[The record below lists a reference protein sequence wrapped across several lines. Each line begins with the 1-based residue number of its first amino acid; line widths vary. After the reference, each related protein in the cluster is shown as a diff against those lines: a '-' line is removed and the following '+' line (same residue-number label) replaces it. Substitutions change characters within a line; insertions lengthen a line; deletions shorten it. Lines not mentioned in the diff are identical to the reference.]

1 MVIKWGYRISTLFEM
16 HSKHKLLAYEHNVS
30 PKFHGKTRNFA
41 TVRTP
46 AVGLEQFF
54 ACVGSFFQDR
64 FEYLMCNYA
73 YVYCNTKPEYGY
85 QEKCRAQTCC
95 HGILFWFNH
104 MKNIGAQ
111 ESRSSDAYIEYEDCK
126 KDQKQS
132 SSSRNTIPDRTFFT
146 HKRQK
151 TSGRSCD
158 PTQGQCCI
166 KIQHGKAWQVKYNPG
181 QQIYDDCTRNR
192 INEIPESRFIH
203 APYSLFNRFPIPHI
217 SAIPEQ
223 LQRAQ

>member
-1 MVIKWGYRISTLFEM
+1 MR
-16 HSKHKLLAYEHNVS
+16 
-30 PKFHGKTRNFA
+30 
-41 TVRTP
+41 
-46 AVGLEQFF
+46 
-54 ACVGSFFQDR
+54 
-64 FEYLMCNYA
+64 NYA
-73 YVYCNTKPEYGY
+73 YVYCNTKPEYRY

-104 MKNIGAQ
+104 MKNTGAQ

-166 KIQHGKAWQVKYNPG
+166 KIQHGKAWQVKYNHR

-203 APYSLFNRFPIPHI
+203 APYSLFNRFPVPHI
-217 SAIPEQ
+217 SAIPKPSMISTIASSK
-223 LQRAQ
+223 L